1 MDDHYD
7 KTWQVK
13 YDDSEEKIIIYVKHP
28 PKFGGIC
35 PLAELSCGGPDD
47 VGYENDMKRAK
58 WMAAAPD
65 LLDALE
71 RIKENSYP
79 GLAVK
84 ESTSLN
90 RIYKEATQAIAKA
103 E

>member
-1 MDDHYD
+1 MCNHYD
-7 KTWQVK
+7 KNWQVK

-65 LLDALE
+65 LLEACKLVNNDMDGQF
-71 RIKENSYP
+71 KSSYVRRTT
-79 GLAVK
+79 LNKVKQAVV
-84 ESTSLN
+84 
-90 RIYKEATQAIAKA
+90 KA
-103 E
+103 EN